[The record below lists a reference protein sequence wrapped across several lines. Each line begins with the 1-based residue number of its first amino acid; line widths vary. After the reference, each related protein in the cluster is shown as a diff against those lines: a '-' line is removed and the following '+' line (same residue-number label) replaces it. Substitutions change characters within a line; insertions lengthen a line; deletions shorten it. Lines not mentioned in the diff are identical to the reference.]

1 MCRRSLSLIW
11 PCTKKL
17 AQALKHK
24 LYPEGGG
31 GGRGDIRI
39 NLWSKVQMPK
49 ALLGGGEGEEM
60 LELGIAGCI
69 MSDI

>member
-1 MCRRSLSLIW
+1 MALY
-11 PCTKKL
+11 KKIGSGIET
-17 AQALKHK
+17 QAL
-24 LYPEGGG
+24 PWGGG
-31 GGRGDIRI
+31 GGGGGGGGDIRI

-49 ALLGGGEGEEM
+49 ALLGGGRGEEM

>member
-11 PCTKKL
+11 PCTL
-17 AQALKHK
+17 ARALKHK
-24 LYPEGGG
+24 LYPEGG

-49 ALLGGGEGEEM
+49 ALLGGGEREEM

>member
-1 MCRRSLSLIW
+1 MQVNGSEETVYKVWVSTLCQCVEGHCHWYGLVQ
-11 PCTKKL
+11 KKL
-17 AQALKHK
+17 ARALKHK

-31 GGRGDIRI
+31 
-39 NLWSKVQMPK
+39 
-49 ALLGGGEGEEM
+49 GGGEGEEM

>member
-1 MCRRSLSLIW
+1 MALYKKIGSGIETQAF
-11 PCTKKL
+11 PC
-17 AQALKHK
+17 
-24 LYPEGGG
+24 G